1 VSAFAVLRH
10 RDFAR
15 FALARLFA
23 TISWQILS
31 VAVGWQVYALTRDPL
46 ALGLIG
52 LAQFVPFVVLV
63 LPAGQVADRIDR
75 RLVIVAAYAIEL
87 LSAATMLV
95 FTLGGGKD
103 VRVVYAAMA
112 LFGAGRAFWMPT
124 GQAMT
129 PNLVPREDFPS
140 AVALN
145 SGTFEFSA
153 VAGPALGGVLYLLG
167 PAIAYGTVAAML
179 AAVVF
184 LMLGIRPVRAASA
197 TVAFRLRDVLE
208 GLRFV
213 YRQKIVLGAISL
225 DLFAVL
231 FGGATALLPM
241 YAADVLHSGP
251 VGLGVLRAA
260 PGVGAAVAAIAL
272 AVRPIRRH
280 VGAWMFGGV
289 ALFGGATIVFG
300 FSTVFGLSLAALVL
314 LGVGDMVSVF
324 IRHIL
329 VQTETPDAIRGRVS
343 AVNAM
348 FIGASNELGEFESGV
363 TARWFG
369 LVPAVVFGGCATL
382 AVVGAQLRLF
392 PGLRGMDRFPEP
404 KHD

>member
-1 VSAFAVLRH
+1 MSAFAVLRH

-87 LSAATMLV
+87 LSATTMLV
-95 FTLGGGKD
+95 FTLRGGTD

-145 SGTFEFSA
+145 SGIFEFSA

-179 AAVVF
+179 AVVVF
-184 LMLGIRPVRAASA
+184 LMLGIRPARAASA
-197 TVAFRLRDVLE
+197 TVGFRLRGVLE

-241 YAADVLHSGP
+241 YAADVLHAGP
-251 VGLGVLRAA
+251 VGLGVL
-260 PGVGAAVAAIAL
+260 
-272 AVRPIRRH
+272 
-280 VGAWMFGGV
+280 
-289 ALFGGATIVFG
+289 
-300 FSTVFGLSLAALVL
+300 
-314 LGVGDMVSVF
+314 
-324 IRHIL
+324 
-329 VQTETPDAIRGRVS
+329 
-343 AVNAM
+343 
-348 FIGASNELGEFESGV
+348 
-363 TARWFG
+363 
-369 LVPAVVFGGCATL
+369 
-382 AVVGAQLRLF
+382 
-392 PGLRGMDRFPEP
+392 
-404 KHD
+404 